1 LILLNWIMD
10 EVVDAILGQELN
22 LHETDLK
29 TSEIA

>member
-1 LILLNWIMD
+1 MD

-22 LHETDLK
+22 LHETYLK

>member
-1 LILLNWIMD
+1 MD